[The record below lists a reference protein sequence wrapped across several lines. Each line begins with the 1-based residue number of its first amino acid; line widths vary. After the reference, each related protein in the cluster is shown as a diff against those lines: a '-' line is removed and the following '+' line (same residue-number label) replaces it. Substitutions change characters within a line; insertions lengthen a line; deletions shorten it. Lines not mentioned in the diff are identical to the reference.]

1 MLKDYLI
8 KENGMKKYLHNL
20 QETFKS
26 AKKIVLFG
34 GGAGGGKYTKLDK
47 RKCA

>member
-34 GGAGGGKYTKLDK
+34 GGAGGQIH
-47 RKCA
+47 